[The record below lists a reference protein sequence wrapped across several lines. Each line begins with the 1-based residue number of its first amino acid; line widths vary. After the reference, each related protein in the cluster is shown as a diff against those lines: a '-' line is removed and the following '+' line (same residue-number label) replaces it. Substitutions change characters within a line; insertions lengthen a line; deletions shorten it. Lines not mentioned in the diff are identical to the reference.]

1 MFEIADRLLAA
12 LDGGAV
18 LALATAVSIEGSAP
32 RTVGTSMAYDGSV
45 VIGSIA
51 GGCVEAAVVSVAEEV
66 LADGLARTVDYGV
79 DDETAF
85 SVGLTCGGQLRIR
98 VERVDALHPV
108 VSQLR
113 AGAAGL
119 AAGAAILLGPVR
131 PEWESRI
138 ESERLA
144 RTALG
149 ESVLSSIDCDGSLVE
164 VFFEV
169 CGTRPH
175 FVIVGAMEF
184 STALSAAAQV
194 LGYRVTVTD
203 PRALFTTPARF
214 PGATVV
220 VGWPQRI
227 LPDLDLDERSVV
239 CVLSHDTRFDAL
251 AIELALASPAFYVG
265 AMGSRRTHER
275 RMASLR
281 ERGVEPSSLARLRS
295 PIGLDLG
302 ASTPEETSI
311 SILAEVLAA
320 RTGASAAALA
330 ATSGPIHR
338 RAAPAAPAAVA
349 PRPAAPREM
358 ARPTAGP
365 AATR

>member
-1 MFEIADRLLAA
+1 MFEIADRLLQA

-18 LALATAVSIEGSAP
+18 LAVATAVSIEGSAP

-51 GGCVEAAVVSVAEEV
+51 GGCVEAAVVGVAEEV
-66 LADGLARTVDYGV
+66 LADGVARTVEYGV

-85 SVGLTCGGQLRIR
+85 SVGLTCGGQLRLR
-98 VERVDALHPV
+98 VERVDASHAIVP
-108 VSQLR
+108 QLR
-113 AGAAGL
+113 AAAAGQ
-119 AAGAAILLGPVR
+119 AAGAAIALGPIR
-131 PEWESRI
+131 AEWRGRI

-144 RTALG
+144 RTTLG
-149 ESVLSSIDCDGSLVE
+149 ESGLTTIDCDGTLVD

-169 CGTRPH
+169 RATRPH
-175 FVIVGAMEF
+175 FVVVGAMEF

-203 PRALFTTPARF
+203 PRALFTTPERF
-214 PGATVV
+214 PGASVL

-227 LPDLDLDERSVV
+227 LPTLDLDERSVV
-239 CVLSHDTRFDAL
+239 CVLSHDARFDAL
-251 AIELALASPAFYVG
+251 ALELALASPASYVG
-265 AMGSRRTHER
+265 AMGSRRTHAR

-281 ERGVEPSSLARLRS
+281 ERGVAPESLARLRS

-302 ASTPEETSI
+302 ASTPEETAI
-311 SILAEVLAA
+311 SILAEVIAA
-320 RTGASAAALA
+320 RTGATAAALA

-338 RAAPAAPAAVA
+338 VVSSSSRV
-349 PRPAAPREM
+349 RQ
-358 ARPTAGP
+358 
-365 AATR
+365 